1 MSASGIQLKKQTK
14 PKSIFVDLT
23 NKSTILQN
31 EMMPPNSKYSEDAN
45 EYDHST
51 THNVVSFFQMGEN
64 STETGNFYTYS
75 RPKKQT
81 KLNATF
87 VDKTDKTKL
96 RNEMRS
102 PKRNFN
108 DYSKEYNWSTYP
120 RLNKQTKTFI
130 DLTNKKILQK
140 EMMSSNSKTFNEYA
154 NYTSSTT
161 PKVASYFHSGEN
173 STKIRNFQVHP
184 RPKKQ
189 IKPVRMLYFDENPQ
203 KNNIVKLKVPGKII
217 KIVKK
222 PYKFKYNV
230 ETEEEGEFN
239 HKEISDGDKT
249 EGQFE
254 MKTSD
259 VKYKTTYSVV
269 PGSGF
274 QAMTSYSIFS
284 DK

>member
-1 MSASGIQLKKQTK
+1 M
-14 PKSIFVDLT
+14 
-23 NKSTILQN
+23 LQN
-31 EMMPPNSKYSEDAN
+31 EMMPPNSKFSEDAN

-51 THNVVSFFQMGEN
+51 APNVVSFFQMGEN
-64 STETGNFYTYS
+64 STEMGNFYTYS
-75 RPKKQT
+75 RPK
-81 KLNATF
+81 LNATF
-87 VDKTDKTKL
+87 VDTRDKTKL
-96 RNEMRS
+96 RNEMRP

-108 DYSKEYNWSTYP
+108 DYSKEYNWSAYP
-120 RLNKQTKTFI
+120 SRLKKQTKTFM
-130 DLTNKKILQK
+130 DLTINEKLLQN

-154 NYTSSTT
+154 TYSTT
-161 PKVASYFHSGEN
+161 PKVASYFHLGEN

-189 IKPVRMLYFDENPQ
+189 IKPVRMLYFDESSQ

-230 ETEEEGEFN
+230 ETEDKGGEFN

-259 VKYKTTYSVV
+259 VKYKTIYSVV